1 MALDFESR
9 GCRRGDRAQE
19 RICRSTTGFANHM
32 QCTALIAT
40 IAIAA
45 SAPQVQEVLDH
56 AVKTGATNAVLP
68 KGRVEV
74 EGKLRVRGAKGLV
87 IEGTGTTL
95 VFSDRN
101 GTTWSFDSC
110 RNITLRRFTIDYDPL
125 PFIQG
130 RIIGRSEDGKRYDFT
145 VCDGYPGLRKEDT
158 EHYRQAYIFEP
169 TRRRWK
175 PWVPDLY
182 ARQVEIID
190 ARHGRFVMGYVPKY
204 DEVIEVGDRIV
215 LTLRT
220 AARSAWTTART
231 CGSRT

>member
-1 MALDFESR
+1 M
-9 GCRRGDRAQE
+9 
-19 RICRSTTGFANHM
+19 HY
-32 QCTALIAT
+32 TALIAT
-40 IAIAA
+40 ILIAA
-45 SAPQVQEVLDH
+45 SGPQVQEILDH
-56 AVKTGATNAVLP
+56 AIETGAKTVALP

-74 EGKLRVRGAKGLV
+74 EGKLRVRGAKDLV
-87 IEGTGTTL
+87 IEGIGTTL
-95 VFSDRN
+95 VFSDRD

-110 RNITLRRFTIDYDPL
+110 RNITLRGFTIDYDPL

-130 RIIGRSEDGKRYDFT
+130 RITSRSNDGKRYDFT
-145 VCDGYPGLRKEDT
+145 VCEGYPGLRKEDT

-190 ARHGRFVMGYVPKY
+190 ERHGRFIMGYAPKY
-204 DEVIEVGDRIV
+204 HELIEVDDRIV

-220 AARSAWTTART
+220 GSAIRMDDCENIRIEDVTFLTAPGCAYLGR
-231 CGSRT
+231 